1 MKYLVVVDMQN
12 DFIGMALGTD
22 EAQRI
27 VPYVK
32 EYIEN
37 FDGEVIFT
45 KDTHS
50 ENYLSTQ
57 EGKNLPVVHCVKG
70 TLGWE
75 ICDELLP
82 FAESRK
88 VFEKKTFGSVELAQY
103 MSSLDDIES
112 VTLLGLCT
120 DICVISNA
128 YLIKAYMPEVKVS
141 VVKNCCAGVTE
152 ESHERALAA
161 MAVCQIDV
169 I

>member
-12 DFIGMALGTD
+12 DFIDMALGTN
-22 EAQRI
+22 EAQKI

-82 FAESRK
+82 LTQNRK
-88 VFEKKTFGSVELAQY
+88 VFEKNTFGSVELAQY
-103 MSSLDDIES
+103 MSSLDDVES

>member
-12 DFIGMALGTD
+12 DFIDMALGTD

-82 FAESRK
+82 FAENRK